1 MRGVHLPIA
10 VGILVAIGTTAAA
23 SSPTIEQLFTLNPLG
38 CVAAEAGALDL
49 NVKLTPAGTQ
59 VGMAGSGLVTGFV
72 PGDRLS
78 FVRRSKAGSAGL
90 RDTLSLSALVPGEPA
105 RIVVVFALTDMVLN
119 VTQTS
124 EESARFVIPHE
135 GATWALFT
143 GSMGEG
149 EGEYMVTVRC
159 EPGSPSRSPPL
170 S

>member
-10 VGILVAIGTTAAA
+10 VGTLVAFGITAAA
-23 SSPTIEQLFTLNPLG
+23 FITFHPAAFHAHALG

-49 NVKLTPAGTQ
+49 GVKVITGGMQ
-59 VGMAGSGLVTGFV
+59 VGIAGSGLVTGFV
-72 PGDRLS
+72 PGDRLT
-78 FVRRSKAGSAGL
+78 FERRSKPGSTGL
-90 RDTLSLSALVPGEPA
+90 RDKVSLSALVPGEPG
-105 RIVVVFALTDMVLN
+105 RIVVVFAVSDMVLN

-124 EESARFVIPHE
+124 EE

-143 GSMGEG
+143 GGIGKG
-149 EGEYMVTVRC
+149 EGEYIVTVRC